1 MTIGQAI
8 DRIDEM
14 YPNHFE
20 TATKIAWL
28 SELDGKVHTE
38 ILKSHVGDVAD
49 FSGYSLESDPDTVL
63 LIPFPYD
70 NVYHRYL
77 EMMITQEYKEIE
89 RYNQAAAL
97 YNAAYLEFANFYNRS
112 HMPLDSGAFKF

>member
-1 MTIGQAI
+1 MTIGQAL
-8 DRIDEM
+8 DRIDSM

-20 TATKIAWL
+20 AATKISWL
-28 SELDGKVHTE
+28 SELDGKVHLE
-38 ILKSHVGDVAD
+38 ILKSHEGDVAD
-49 FSGYSLESDPDTVL
+49 FSGYSLETEPDTEL

-70 NVYHRYL
+70 SVYSRYL

-97 YNAAYLEFANFYNRS
+97 FNNAYLEFANWYNRS
-112 HMPLDSGAFKF
+112 HMPRNSGAFRF

>member
-1 MTIGQAI
+1 MTIGQAL
-8 DRIDEM
+8 DRIDSM

-20 TATKIAWL
+20 AATKVSWL
-28 SELDGKVHTE
+28 SELDGKVHLE
-38 ILKSHVGDVAD
+38 ILKSHEGDVAD
-49 FSGYSLESDPDTVL
+49 FSGYSLETEPDTEL

-70 NVYHRYL
+70 SVYSRYL

-97 YNAAYLEFANFYNRS
+97 FNNAYLEFANFYNRS
-112 HMPLDSGAFKF
+112 HMPRNSGAFRF